1 MNDLKIYRVEFE
13 PMYPVGCCLV
23 LAAYSKEQAE
33 RMARATIRHTQEM
46 VVNEVYLEQPTII
59 EYLSG
64 DY

>member
-23 LAAYSKEQAE
+23 LAAYSQEQAE
-33 RMARATIRHTQEM
+33 QMARATIRHTQEM

>member
-33 RMARATIRHTQEM
+33 QMARATIRHTQEI